1 MAQVLAG
8 YGEAG
13 LDTKFGHHG
22 QFDHEGDI
30 DIERVESESAE
41 DVQARRAA
49 EIDALEAHV
58 AKLSAACADLE
69 QSSSKYDAAAQQL
82 RAALNERDL
91 ERAPLERQYKVLKK
105 VMDLL
110 PDAENNIARLKQT
123 SGESGAALLE
133 LSKEWEA
140 RRLPHVERIREL
152 VAQQAR
158 VEERYAAR
166 LDVIRAQ
173 RAQMKEL
180 VGEVH
185 DEKLGQLSEA
195 LRQLPNKAKRT
206 LYTKR

>member
-1 MAQVLAG
+1 
-8 YGEAG
+8 
-13 LDTKFGHHG
+13 
-22 QFDHEGDI
+22 
-30 DIERVESESAE
+30 
-41 DVQARRAA
+41 
-49 EIDALEAHV
+49 
-58 AKLSAACADLE
+58 
-69 QSSSKYDAAAQQL
+69 
-82 RAALNERDL
+82 
-91 ERAPLERQYKVLKK
+91 
-105 VMDLL
+105 MDLL

-180 VGEVH
+180 VGEVRAA

-206 LYTKR
+206 LYTKRILELVHQVSKQQLAINDVLMDTRDLQKEIARTTEKLNRTYALASELIFAVCTFKSHCSSMVFFLNFFCPHLCVFLLFRA